1 MHRCRVAR
9 GRHLPR
15 PSPAEGYEARCCGSC
30 TLCPPLSKQL
40 PFHPTMSAEDF
51 EARLMGEV
59 AAEVQRQEVER
70 CRQWLARGKPGG
82 MSHGGS
88 SRGRAVV
95 AV

>member
-1 MHRCRVAR
+1 
-9 GRHLPR
+9 
-15 PSPAEGYEARCCGSC
+15 
-30 TLCPPLSKQL
+30 
-40 PFHPTMSAEDF
+40 MSAEDF